1 MVSATS
7 SGAANL
13 KAEHRRQIR
22 VVCVEQ
28 APEPGGAQKIEWLD
42 LTALSNLPSM
52 LHPYALLFQQSIFK
66 IENGAPKVN

>member
-7 SGAANL
+7 SGAAKL

-42 LTALSNLPSM
+42 LTALSK
-52 LHPYALLFQQSIFK
+52 ALTTKDSQFWRT
-66 IENGAPKVN
+66 